1 MASEKQYLD
10 AEGLEVLIKYINDQI
25 KPIKD
30 AIDLLNDKDGTPG
43 SIKQQIDEAI
53 EELGAKD
60 SDLTIYGGAAP
71 EKGG

>member
-53 EELGAKD
+53 EELGSKD

-71 EKGG
+71 EEGG